1 MSDFA
6 GSDTSSS
13 VSDAELVSMAAEI
26 MGGGSKT
33 AAPERPTKAVA
44 EALASEAASDEE
56 EAQEEAP
63 ARPAKAAKAE
73 LSSEEPDIDPSA
85 IIRSR
90 MEKARAAKAAK
101 AEARRQAEMTSRLR
115 EYEEMQRRTVDERP
129 AFDVD
134 GFKSKLKSSPLTA
147 LQELGIN
154 LDEFT
159 QAALEEGTPQSKMMA
174 EMRAMK
180 EQLDALHQQRKE
192 LEEREKKATEV
203 RERQRQEQEFC
214 AMITQDEYPSLYEW
228 FEDDPPALVREAYRT
243 IEEFVGKGG
252 DPDDIGDEDV
262 AWFLEQKYSKKLG
275 KFKGKAAA
283 RLGTQPA
290 PSTSKPRSP
299 SQAKASETGK
309 LGGKDFASMSDEEQ
323 LAMLIEVART
333 EMSKNAN

>member
-6 GSDTSSS
+6 GTDTGSS

-44 EALASEAASDEE
+44 EALAADAAGDEE
-56 EAQEEAP
+56 ETQEEAP
-63 ARPAKAAKAE
+63 ERPAKAAKLAPE
-73 LSSEEPDIDPSA
+73 GEPDVDPAA
-85 IIRSR
+85 IIRAR

-101 AEARRQAEMTSRLR
+101 AESRRQAEMSARLR

-129 AFDVD
+129 SFDVD

-180 EQLDALHQQRKE
+180 EQLDALHKQRQE
-192 LEEREKKATEV
+192 LEEREKKTAEV

-243 IEEFVGKGG
+243 VEEFLGKGG
-252 DPDDIGDEDV
+252 DPEDISDDDV

-290 PSTSKPRSP
+290 PSTSKPRTP

-323 LAMLIEVART
+323 LAMLIEVARN